1 MWRFLPSVLL
11 SRLRQPLR
19 PVEQRVLDAV
29 LASLEQPSRDLLA
42 QQVESINLV
51 QRDGRESRF
60 YAIRDGKVSRPDR
73 VALPNRREHVR
84 LASVELATAGGA
96 LNADVYLSG
105 GHIASIVFGSDPR
118 VVRDPAASQ
127 VKVSL
132 VADSLDIAPRREH
145 HTSTDTAG
153 LPEWLVELGRRHP
166 PLETFRPPTTPEE
179 RRGRL
184 MELGVTLPSDHL
196 ELLDISDGLR
206 IDGTVVFGVDA
217 LQRIPLPGG
226 DYGLLG
232 EVAGKGSLA
241 VSLKEPFD
249 LWFFDLESEGS
260 RSVGG
265 TLREALETLL
275 DG

>member
-1 MWRFLPSVLL
+1 MMWRFLPNILL
-11 SRLRQPLR
+11 SRVRSPLR

-29 LASLEQPSRDLLA
+29 LASLEQRSRDLLA
-42 QQVESINLV
+42 QQIESINLV

-60 YAIRDGKVSRPDR
+60 YAIRGGKVSWPDR
-73 VALPNRREHVR
+73 MALPSRRDLR
-84 LASVELATAGGA
+84 LASVELATGDGA
-96 LNADVYLSG
+96 FNADVYLSG
-105 GHIASIVFGSDPR
+105 GHVASIVFASDPR
-118 VVRDPAASQ
+118 VVRDPAAAP
-127 VKVSL
+127 VTVTH
-132 VADSLDIAPRREH
+132 VANLDMAPRAEQ

-166 PLETFRPPTTPEE
+166 PLETRRPPATPEE
-179 RRGRL
+179 RSERL
-184 MELGVTLPSDHL
+184 LELGPALPSDYL
-196 ELLDISDGLR
+196 ELLDVSDGLR
-206 IDGTVVFGVDA
+206 IDGTIVFGVDA
-217 LQRIPLPGG
+217 IQRVPMEDG

-241 VSLKEPFD
+241 VSLKAPFD
-249 LWFFDLESEGS
+249 LLVFDHESEES